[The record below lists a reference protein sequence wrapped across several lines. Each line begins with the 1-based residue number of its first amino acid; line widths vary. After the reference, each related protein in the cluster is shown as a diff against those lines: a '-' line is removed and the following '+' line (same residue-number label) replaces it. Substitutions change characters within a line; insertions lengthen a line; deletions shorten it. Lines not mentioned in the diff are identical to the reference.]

1 MAKMG
6 MEVIAQSDGV
16 GIGCNF
22 LDSIHNISILLL
34 GIIVQSTQ
42 ETFQQH
48 NFPVLGIFVVGQ
60 ISSICKSLVT
70 LVTGQGSLFSTAS
83 LVSAFL
89 YPLHP
94 AAVLLVTFN
103 AFMWL
108 NAHMDINM
116 VFIYCFLTIHF
127 STVWIQTF
135 ISVWSFNSMLVN
147 HMPVRGDFC

>member
-70 LVTGQGSLFSTAS
+70 LVTGKGSLFS
-83 LVSAFL
+83 V
-89 YPLHP
+89 LHSFFGVYISQSGSSI
-94 AAVLLVTFN
+94 AC
-103 AFMWL
+103 
-108 NAHMDINM
+108 H
-116 VFIYCFLTIHF
+116 IY
-127 STVWIQTF
+127 
-135 ISVWSFNSMLVN
+135 
-147 HMPVRGDFC
+147 